1 MTPSASE
8 HSRARGKG
16 DDQRASPPPP
26 RSLADRLDDPNE
38 PLYTVAVAAE
48 LLDTDNQTLRR
59 LGQAL
64 DRESARPSGNQ
75 RRYTRRDLES
85 LEAALRL
92 ARDGHP
98 PQSISRII
106 DLERRIA
113 DGSPSDGT
121 GAPTRRRP

>member
-8 HSRARGKG
+8 RPGTRGKG
-16 DDQRASPPPP
+16 DEQRATPPPQ
-26 RSLADRLDDPNE
+26 RSLADRLDDPDE
-38 PLYTVAVAAE
+38 PLYTMGVAAD

-75 RRYTRRDLES
+75 RRYSRRDLES
-85 LEAALRL
+85 LEVALGL

-98 PQSISRII
+98 PQSIIRII
-106 DLERRIA
+106 DLERRVA
-113 DGSPSDGT
+113 DGDPSGSIDT
-121 GAPTRRRP
+121 QSRRRR